1 MNRNFFYVL
10 ALLLVT
16 ALPLAIFSAEDSL
29 KIEKSALEI
38 GRAPGD
44 PGNGFY
50 KRMVP
55 LFKLA
60 DEIELTNP
68 QLLQLRMLYQKNC
81 KLDSG
86 RKAGRDIFKKL
97 SDPDLK
103 EEDVK
108 KMAAETAKAAEEKI
122 LSRYRMMQEVKKILT
137 PEQLKKLEELKA
149 AKKDRR
155 FKKGMRKG
163 NFKGMKKGMHKGFG
177 KGWKMPSAPIQE
189 KTAD

>member
-16 ALPLAIFSAEDSL
+16 ALPLAIFSAENT
-29 KIEKSALEI
+29 IETEKSALKI
-38 GRAPGD
+38 SRATGD
-44 PGNGFY
+44 NGNAFF
-50 KRMVP
+50 KRMKP

-68 QLLQLRMLYQKNC
+68 QLLQLRMLYQKNS

-86 RKAGRDIFKKL
+86 RKAGLDLFKKL
-97 SDPDLK
+97 SDPELK

-108 KMAAETAKAAEEKI
+108 KMAAEAARAAEEKI

-149 AKKDRR
+149 TRKERKL
-155 FKKGMRKG
+155 KKGARKG
-163 NFKGMKKGMHKGFG
+163 NFRGMKKGMSKGAG
-177 KGWKMPSAPIQE
+177 KGWKMPAAPIQE